1 MTEKKIIESL
11 NTAVEEITPNILD
24 DLMAELN
31 ISAEPKELMQDA
43 IAKDEAASTSASR
56 EWVKRDGLVPWRR
69 VMSVAASL
77 LLVVAGISLSVTGR
91 PPLALVSLD
100 VNPGIEI
107 SINNKERV
115 IEAIPIN
122 DEATEI
128 LADMDLKGTDIDVA
142 CNAIV
147 GSMLTH
153 GYLTDLSNSIL
164 LSVSSDD
171 EQVGTAIE
179 KRLSQQINKYLENT
193 EIAAAVL
200 GQYGVNDEATRTFAD
215 ANGISLGKAWLIK
228 NLLKTGSTKMK
239 ESDLLGLKT
248 QELILLGQKRGVT
261 KTTSYGNAE
270 SSQYIGE
277 EKALAAALKQAG
289 VSKSDATNIRY
300 EFDVERGT
308 LIYEVSFR
316 AGDYEYDY
324 DINAYNGSVVSFEK
338 EYEPRYTAPKSSGGG
353 SSGNTSS
360 GSASSGNASSGNSS
374 GTVRSGDDEYKVEN
388 GVVYEKD
395 DGRWEPEYDKKV
407 ENGTVYEKDDGRW
420 EAEDNDYDD
429 DYDDDDDDDDD

>member
-11 NTAVEEITPNILD
+11 NTAVADITPNILD

-31 ISAEPKELMQDA
+31 ITAEPKELMQDA
-43 IAKDEAASTSASR
+43 IAKDEAVSTVTGR
-56 EWVKRDGLVPWRR
+56 EWIKRDSLVPWRR
-69 VMSVAASL
+69 VISVAASL
-77 LLVVAGISLSVTGR
+77 LLVVAGISLSMTGR

-115 IEAIPIN
+115 IEAIPVN
-122 DEATEI
+122 DEAAEI
-128 LADMDLKGTDIDVA
+128 LAEMDLKGSDIDVA

-164 LSVSSDD
+164 LSVSADD
-171 EQVGTAIE
+171 EQVGTQIE
-179 KRLSQQINKYLENT
+179 KRLSKQINDYLENT

-200 GQYGVNDEATRTFAD
+200 GQYGASDEATRSFAD

-228 NLLKTGSTKMK
+228 NLLNTGSTKMK

-277 EKALAAALKQAG
+277 EKALDAALKQAG
-289 VSKSDATNIRY
+289 VSKSDATNVKY

-338 EYEPRYTAPKSSGGG
+338 EYEPRITAPKSNVGNN
-353 SSGNTSS
+353 SGNSS
-360 GSASSGNASSGNSS
+360 SSNSS
-374 GTVRSGDDEYKVEN
+374 GTVISGDDEYKVEN

-407 ENGTVYEKDDGRW
+407 ENGRVYERDDGRW
-420 EAEDNDYDD
+420 EADDDDDYDD
-429 DYDDDDDDDDD
+429 HDYDDDDDDDDD